1 MEGVF
6 LVKVIEKLDAEE
18 SISKFKELLLDKN
31 IHNILIRGFSND
43 AKVALAFSALKQLSE
58 YNNGTLVIGN
68 ATVTSERGF
77 LEKGLRNSIPH
88 INLQDIFR
96 IEGLSVRFTQWKKNK
111 DFPFNLN
118 DDFAIFHPVQSAIYK
133 DKDCNNFKKV
143 LSNSKAKKNIL
154 LITNDFDTC
163 PEKLYDEVDAVLIL
177 DITMLDDKH
186 KKEFNII
193 EKNLTDHGKKLPY

>member
-43 AKVALAFSALKQLSE
+43 AKVALAFSALKELSE

-88 INLQDIFR
+88 INLQDIYL
-96 IEGLSVRFTQWKKNK
+96 E
-111 DFPFNLN
+111 
-118 DDFAIFHPVQSAIYK
+118 
-133 DKDCNNFKKV
+133 
-143 LSNSKAKKNIL
+143 
-154 LITNDFDTC
+154 
-163 PEKLYDEVDAVLIL
+163 
-177 DITMLDDKH
+177 
-186 KKEFNII
+186 
-193 EKNLTDHGKKLPY
+193 